1 MQLRQRGW
9 ALKQPNPSL
18 HAQNAKCSSTP
29 GSRRGR
35 HRAPRERRMPPRS
48 ARTGAAATQFGPPAR
63 QSVAIVCSSLDFNQ
77 IHDYQ
82 CECAHTILISGYPV
96 VQVRSTVLNVECGVI
111 ESGMR
116 FKAYVNTMTWN
127 RP

>member
-1 MQLRQRGW
+1 MHKIAQSRFSRLRT
-9 ALKQPNPSL
+9 LSL
-18 HAQNAKCSSTP
+18 RCCC
-29 GSRRGR
+29 
-35 HRAPRERRMPPRS
+35 RAI
-48 ARTGAAATQFGPPAR
+48 RTYLP
-63 QSVAIVCSSLDFNQ
+63 CSSLDFNQ

-111 ESGMR
+111 ESRMR